1 MNEKRAQKTQ
11 AAINKMV
18 NQVLNSKW
26 KVTTIFYRCAIIM
39 YMSLKNIFIA

>member
-11 AAINKMV
+11 TALNKMV
-18 NQVLNSKW
+18 NQVLNPEW
-26 KVTTIFYRCAIIM
+26 KVTTIFYRCAIIT